1 MSLLFFDGFKNYTFL
16 PLKWDECTYNCCLYI
31 KGSSGRQGGNVLAA
45 TTNYSEILL
54 DFLQKNLPGDT
65 DEIIIGFAQKRL
77 INSTD
82 NLVISFCYNDII
94 QSNILVSNIGVS
106 WYTTSMY
113 NSIGKNQVILLNT
126 WHYIEVKIKIH
137 DTTGTVT
144 IKVDEVTVLN
154 LTNLNTS
161 TVSPLVINNLKF
173 NTISKSLTALDFVYI
188 EDLYVI
194 NTLGGTNNSFLG
206 NCKVSHLSPG
216 ANGSFNQFI
225 PSPTYSGTANYAIVN
240 DSTYIGSSTT
250 YNGTFYEYDGLDDG
264 GYTCYDNANFV
275 FNNTSTNIPV
285 DIHLY
290 VSKGVNYIW
299 FRFSNVSVPKNAKIS
314 TAYLDIN
321 NIYTPNNN
329 CTVEIR
335 AQKSFLVVSQIISS
349 SDLLSRKLTYTSH
362 KPGNVNFNSI
372 NIAPV
377 IQELVDQVGWVEDNN
392 SILIIIKFIHSN
404 YDWVRNQYSSYEVNN
419 DPYHINSPK
428 FFIEWSLPWEKDLKY
443 ITANTVDKKDSYLL
457 TVSSGI
463 TGVKAV
469 SSSVVAKRDYDTDV
483 YLRGVVVSGTTYNS
497 NAVFLP
503 KTRYNNNMFI
513 FDKDPIT
520 NDAWL
525 GTSLISN
532 EFGFITTVSG

>member
-54 DFLQKNLPGDT
+54 DFLQKNLPEDT

-82 NLVISFCYNDII
+82 NLVISFCYDDII
-94 QSNILVSNIGVS
+94 QSNILVSSTGVF
-106 WYTTSMY
+106 WYTTNIY
-113 NSIGKNQVILLNT
+113 NSIGRNQVTLLNT
-126 WHYIEVKIKIH
+126 WHYIEAKIKIH
-137 DTTGTVT
+137 DTLGTVI

-161 TVSPLVINNLKF
+161 TVSPLVINNIKF
-173 NTISKSLTALDFVYI
+173 NTISKSLTALDFMYI
-188 EDLYVI
+188 EDLYMT
-194 NTLGGTNNSFLG
+194 NTLGDTNNSFLG

-216 ANGSFNQFI
+216 ANGSFNQFT

-240 DSTYIGSSTT
+240 DGTYIGSSTT
-250 YNGTFYEYDGLDDG
+250 YNGTFYEYAGLDDG
-264 GYTCYDNANFV
+264 GYTCHDNVNFV
-275 FNNTSTNIPV
+275 FDNTSTGIPV
-285 DIHLY
+285 SN
-290 VSKGVNYIW
+290 VMRVGKGTNYIW

-321 NIYTPNNN
+321 NISLPSYS

-335 AQKSFLVVSQIISS
+335 AQKSFFGVSQIISS
-349 SDLLSRKLTYTSH
+349 SDLFSRTLTYTVH
-362 KPGNVNFNSI
+362 KPGNVNFNSV

-392 SILIIIKFIHSN
+392 SILIIIKFIQLVSS
-404 YDWVRNQYSSYEVNN
+404 YVYNQYSSYEANN

-457 TVSSGI
+457 TMSSGI

-483 YLRGVVVSGTTYNS
+483 YLRGVMVSGTTYNN

-525 GTSLISN
+525 NTSLISN